1 MTHPSPWQTVTVSI
15 APDHT
20 LIRARAGIFGI
31 FGINGFLLAMWVV
44 HIPSIEHRVGISH
57 STLGSLLLL
66 LAVGAIAGMQLS
78 GPLADRFGSRKM
90 VLLAGTALSAA
101 VLGPGFAT
109 NAWQLGAALVAFGFA
124 NGALDV
130 SMNSQAVE
138 AEQLYR
144 RPIMSAFHGMF
155 SVGGVV
161 GSVLGAAT
169 LKLDVAPSATLTAAS
184 LVGFVAVAIC
194 SRPLLPRIEHHSDPT
209 AAEQP
214 HGHFSAK
221 VLALG
226 ALAFVLMLAEGVA
239 NDWSALQVKEGLG
252 VSDAVAAL
260 SFGAFSAMMT
270 IGRFTADRIS
280 AALGPVAVV
289 RYGAMISSVGMLT
302 VVLSGW
308 LPLTLFGWA
317 LFGAGLSGCIPQIFT
332 TAGNLGSGSAGT
344 NMSRVVGLGYI
355 GFLAGPATI
364 GWATQIVPLTTAMLI
379 PLVCVLVAALFA
391 GVVRRDSSTTHR
403 DHS

>member
-1 MTHPSPWQTVTVSI
+1 MTHSQPWQTVTVSI
-15 APDHT
+15 APSPT

-78 GPLADRFGSRKM
+78 GPLADRYGSRRM
-90 VLLAGTALSAA
+90 VILAGTGLSAA

-161 GSVLGAAT
+161 GSVIGAGTLALG
-169 LKLDVAPSATLTAAS
+169 LAPSVTLTAAS
-184 LVGFVAVAIC
+184 LVGFGAVTIC
-194 SRPLLPRIEHHSDPT
+194 SRPLLPRALHHADDVAT
-209 AAEQP
+209 EQP

-239 NDWSALQVKEGLG
+239 NDWSALQVKEDLG
-252 VSDAVAAL
+252 VSNAVAAL

-270 IGRFTADRIS
+270 VGRFTADRIS

-289 RYGAMISSVGMLT
+289 RYGAMIASVGMLT

-379 PLVCVLVAALFA
+379 PLLCVLVAALSA

>member
-1 MTHPSPWQTVTVSI
+1 MSSTPSP
-15 APDHT
+15 T

-78 GPLADRFGSRKM
+78 GPLADRYGSRRM
-90 VLLAGTALSAA
+90 VILAGVGLCAA

-109 NAWQLGAALVAFGFA
+109 NTWQLGAALVVFGFA

-144 RPIMSAFHGMF
+144 RPIMAAFHGMF

-161 GSVLGAAT
+161 GSIVGFGT
-169 LKLDVAPSATLTAAS
+169 LAIELPPYVTLTAAS
-184 LVGFVAVAIC
+184 VVGLVAVSIF
-194 SRPLLPRIEHHSDPT
+194 SRPLLPHTPHHSEAT
-209 AAEQP
+209 ESEQP
-214 HGHFSAK
+214 HGHFSGK

-226 ALAFVLMLAEGVA
+226 SLAFVLMLAEGVA
-239 NDWSALQVKEGLG
+239 NDWSALQVKEDLG
-252 VSDAVAAL
+252 VSNAVAAL

-270 IGRFTADRIS
+270 VGRFTADRIS
-280 AALGPVAVV
+280 AAVGPVAVV
-289 RYGAMISSVGMLT
+289 RYGAIISAVGMLT

-344 NMSRVVGLGYI
+344 NMSRVVGMGYI

-364 GWATQIVPLTTAMLI
+364 GWVTKIVPLTTAMLI
-379 PLVCVLVAALFA
+379 PLTCVLVAAGCA
-391 GVVRRDSSTTHR
+391 GVVRRDSPTVDR
-403 DHS
+403 NHS